1 MIEKLLFVSDGI
13 IALVRND
20 PGFDDSR
27 QDGANLDVTEFG
39 AILNL
44 PGIQL
49 TLPSTALEH
58 LVIADG
64 TTIFFYFSEPY
75 VLVTTYLG
83 CVELERDEVVKVKG
97 AWDYIST
104 TVTGAGNSAGNE

>member
-20 PGFDDSR
+20 PGFDDNR
-27 QDGANLDVTEFG
+27 TDGAHLDVTEFG
-39 AILNL
+39 AILDLN
-44 PGIQL
+44 GKQL
-49 TLPSTALEH
+49 TLPSTVLDH
-58 LVIADG
+58 LVNADG
-64 TTIFFYFSEPY
+64 TTIFFYYSEPY
-75 VLVTTYLG
+75 ALVSTYLG

-104 TVTGAGNSAGNE
+104 TVTGAGNSAGNG

>member
-13 IALVRND
+13 IALVVND
-20 PGFDDSR
+20 PGLHDNR
-27 QDGANLDVTEFG
+27 PDGANLEVTEFG

-58 LVIADG
+58 LVNSDG
-64 TTIFFYFSEPY
+64 TTIFFYYSEPY
-75 VLVTTYLG
+75 VLVSTYLG
-83 CVELERDEVVKVKG
+83 CVELERDEVVKMKG

-104 TVTGAGNSAGNE
+104 AVTGAGNSAGNG

>member
-13 IALVRND
+13 IALVGND
-20 PGFDDSR
+20 PGFHDNR
-27 QDGANLDVTEFG
+27 PDGASLEVTEFG

-44 PGIQL
+44 PGIRL

-58 LVIADG
+58 LVNADG
-64 TTIFFYFSEPY
+64 TSIFFYLSEPY
-75 VLVTTYLG
+75 VLVSRYLG
-83 CVELERDEVVKVKG
+83 CLELERDEVVKVKG

-104 TVTGAGNSAGNE
+104 SVTGAGNSVGNG

>member
-1 MIEKLLFVSDGI
+1 MIEKLLLVADGI
-13 IALVRND
+13 IALVGND
-20 PGFDDSR
+20 PGDIDDRS
-27 QDGANLDVTEFG
+27 DGAHLEVTEFG
-39 AILNL
+39 ANLNL
-44 PGIQL
+44 SCIQL
-49 TLPSTALEH
+49 SLPSTALEH
-58 LVIADG
+58 LVNADG

-104 TVTGAGNSAGNE
+104 TVTGAGNSAGNG

>member
-13 IALVRND
+13 IALVGFD
-20 PGFDDSR
+20 PGFHDNR
-27 QDGANLDVTEFG
+27 PDGANLEVTEFG

-58 LVIADG
+58 LVNADG
-64 TTIFFYFSEPY
+64 TSIFFYLSEPY
-75 VLVTTYLG
+75 VLVSTYLG

-104 TVTGAGNSAGNE
+104 TVTGAGNSAGNG

>member
-13 IALVRND
+13 IALVGND
-20 PGFDDSR
+20 PGFDDNIP
-27 QDGANLDVTEFG
+27 DGAHLDVTEFG

-44 PGIQL
+44 HGILL

-58 LVIADG
+58 LVIAEG
-64 TTIFFYFSEPY
+64 TNIFFYFSEPY
-75 VLVTTYLG
+75 VLVSTYLG